1 MSRDGKALGR
11 VKWFKDELGYGF
23 IAPDDGDG
31 DLFVHHS
38 KILMNGRRTLE
49 AGELVEFRIVVGDR
63 GPQAADVV
71 RLEKPRA

>member
-1 MSRDGKALGR
+1 MSRDKPTGR

-23 IAPDDGDG
+23 IAPDHAGD

-38 KILMNGRRTLE
+38 KILMEGRRTLA
-49 AGELVEFRIVVGDR
+49 AGELVEYRVVEGDR

-71 RLEKPRA
+71 RLEPSRA